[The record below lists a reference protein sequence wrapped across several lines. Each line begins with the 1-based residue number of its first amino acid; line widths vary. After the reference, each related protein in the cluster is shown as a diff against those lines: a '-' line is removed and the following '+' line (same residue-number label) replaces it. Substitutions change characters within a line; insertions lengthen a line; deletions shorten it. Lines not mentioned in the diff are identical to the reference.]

1 MSNVKYTK
9 DHEWIK
15 LEGDTA
21 WVGITTYARHALGD
35 LVFIELPETGRAV
48 AKGDDFAVVE
58 SVKAASEIYTPVTG
72 EIVEVNEVLQ
82 DNMDA
87 LKEDIDT
94 GWIVKVKMSNDNEAA
109 ELMDKAAYDEYVAGL
124 EQRHRENKRKEQ
136 Q

>member
-1 MSNVKYTK
+1 MSTVKYTK

-48 AKGDDFAVVE
+48 KKGDDFAVVE

-72 EIVEVNEVLQ
+72 EIIEVNEVLA
-82 DNMDA
+82 DDMEA

-94 GWIVKVKMSNDNEAA
+94 GWIVKVKMTDDAETA
-109 ELMDKAAYDEYVAGL
+109 ELMDKAAYDEYIAGL
-124 EQRHRENKRKEQ
+124 E
-136 Q
+136 

>member
-15 LEGDTA
+15 LEDDTA

-35 LVFIELPETGRAV
+35 LVFIELPENGRQV
-48 AKGDDFAVVE
+48 NKGDDFAVVE

-82 DNMDA
+82 DDMEA

-94 GWIVKVKMSNDNEAA
+94 GWIVKVKMTDEAETA
-109 ELMDKAAYDEYVAGL
+109 ELMDKAAYDAYVEGL
-124 EQRHRENKRKEQ
+124 E
-136 Q
+136 

>member
-124 EQRHRENKRKEQ
+124 E
-136 Q
+136 